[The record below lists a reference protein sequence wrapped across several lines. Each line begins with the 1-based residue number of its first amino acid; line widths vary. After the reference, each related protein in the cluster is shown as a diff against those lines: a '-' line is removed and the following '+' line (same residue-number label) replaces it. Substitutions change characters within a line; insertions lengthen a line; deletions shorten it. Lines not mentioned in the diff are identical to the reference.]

1 MVAAGDPGD
10 AVVKTSPSNAE
21 VVGSNSGEG
30 AKILCLVA
38 KKKKRTKKTKT
49 RT

>member
-1 MVAAGDPGD
+1 MVVAGDPAD

-21 VVGSNSGEG
+21 GGGSNSGEG

-38 KKKKRTKKTKT
+38 KKKKKK
-49 RT
+49 